1 MCFYAKLII
10 IWKRRIILEIY
21 IRAYIIFIIDF
32 YFIYLSEIKII
43 KCIRDSLRRTNKQ
56 LRNCYTLHGHEH
68 MYSVAHLGGKCF
80 PGTVFFLSPL
90 VFSRE
95 SISRNSD
102 GMYPSQTHRRKKKV
116 YIFLINRRL
125 EMDALV
131 FFFSKPPWKKMI
143 RGGRNR
149 ITSPPAFSNDAKK
162 LLLCTA
168 NSVSIFSVATG
179 SKLASLEGHTAPVT
193 TVVVD
198 PILSEDCWTASLD
211 GKIRFWDF
219 SVPKLVQAF
228 DIHLPIYSMVTFFVS
243 QLNEKQKNYN
253 LSWIYF
259 IGYVY
264 MSTVK

>member
-1 MCFYAKLII
+1 MFSRHSVLFSLWFSLGNRSVAIPTECIRRKLIGE
-10 IWKRRIILEIY
+10 KNY
-21 IRAYIIFIIDF
+21 
-32 YFIYLSEIKII
+32 
-43 KCIRDSLRRTNKQ
+43 
-56 LRNCYTLHGHEH
+56 
-68 MYSVAHLGGKCF
+68 
-80 PGTVFFLSPL
+80 
-90 VFSRE
+90 
-95 SISRNSD
+95 
-102 GMYPSQTHRRKKKV
+102 

-125 EMDALV
+125 EMYALV

-228 DIHLPIYSMVTFFVS
+228 DIHLPIYSMVTFFCQSV
-243 QLNEKQKNYN
+243 NWKQKITTF
-253 LSWIYF
+253 LGFYF

-264 MSTVK
+264 MSTVA